1 MESILEFIPVLG
13 LIVGTVMGYM
23 INSEAIIYYIAYAL
37 LITTAIQFAG
47 HFALRIKM
55 KKSTLITGLVVM
67 AFCAATVLFKN
78 EAFIYIKPTVVSWAF
93 ALGFYLLPKIKDK
106 TAFDY
111 ILNGQM
117 EVPKPVMTKANNW
130 WVWFNFLAGL
140 VNLLIFI
147 GIENGMVSKDWWVS
161 YKFILIGVS
170 MVFTGFIIYYLFK
183 HNELKEEGLK

>member
-13 LIVGTVMGYM
+13 LVVGTIMGYM

-37 LITTAIQFAG
+37 LITTAIQFVG

-67 AFCAATVLFKN
+67 AFCGATILFKN
-78 EAFIYIKPTVVSWAF
+78 EAFIYIKPTVVSWLF
-93 ALGFYLLPKIKDK
+93 ALGFYLLPKIKGK

-111 ILNGQM
+111 LLSGQM
-117 EVPKPVMTKANNW
+117 EVPKAVMAKANNW

-140 VNLLIFI
+140 VNLIIFI
-147 GIENGMVSKDWWVS
+147 GILYNVVSKDWWVS
-161 YKFILIGVS
+161 YKFVLIGVS
-170 MVFTGFIIYYLFK
+170 MVFTGFIVFYLFK
-183 HNELKEEGLK
+183 HNELKEEELK